1 MATVDFGTILH
12 SFQTSAGLSE
22 QIIIVNNAQPI
33 ATPSPFQL
41 QIQLNPS
48 TFKFQ
53 SALASDLGNIRFY
66 TDSLLVEPL
75 LSWVESGTS
84 TSTSATIWV
93 VLPNGLGAN
102 SSMILYMVITPNQEF
117 DGVYAGQAPQL
128 SSIYAQYDNGASVFP
143 FYENFAGTSL
153 NAKWTAFGTLTS
165 TVVSNGLSLTGVSS
179 KGGGY
184 YAQFNNLPSGQFLE
198 SLVERTSGTTVL
210 HLGFSQSTTE
220 QLTNGFLENGY
231 SSAIGNATSTSNI
244 DMITTAVTIL
254 ASGTYTPSGLQLVSF
269 GWNVVNAQTLN
280 LPSISSTDTSFTSS
294 SYLYMGVFNP
304 VTWFL
309 QWIRVRSY
317 PPNGVMPALTFL

>member
-66 TDSLLVEPL
+66 TDSLLLEPL

-128 SSIYAQYDNGASVFP
+128 SSIYAQYDNGASVFSLLYQNFKGTTVP
-143 FYENFAGTSL
+143 IGWTTSGSPAFNDGVTVSFVLGTTQWVYTTTTFAPSTNILDIYGYENNGGASVGNLGTGFIDVPNDANPLGWLASGSGDNLVDEAYPTIGTQTLAGGITEHIYSVAYTANGAGTFSHDY
-153 NAKWTAFGTLTS
+153 
-165 TVVSNGLSLTGVSS
+165 GLSESLTG
-179 KGGGY
+179 GGLTGSQPIS
-184 YAQFNNLPSGQFLE
+184 AAFSWKNAG
-198 SLVERTSGTTVL
+198 SGTV
-210 HLGFSQSTTE
+210 
-220 QLTNGFLENGY
+220 
-231 SSAIGNATSTSNI
+231 
-244 DMITTAVTIL
+244 
-254 ASGTYTPSGLQLVSF
+254 
-269 GWNVVNAQTLN
+269 
-280 LPSISSTDTSFTSS
+280 FT
-294 SYLYMGVFNP
+294 
-304 VTWFL
+304 
-309 QWIRVRSY
+309 QWVRVRSY
-317 PPNGVMPALTFL
+317 PPNGVMPTATFL